1 MYLKIADSKNS
12 WKIHSLYQTVILPM
26 CEAVNIYHLLSI
38 VHQMIITLNYY
49 EITKLNWLTGYVK
62 ITRSLLK
69 SYLQS
74 PLLVKLCKI
83 GTDSDMLLLKHSMK
97 FIGLTKTHSSM
108 IYFMLVP
115 RLLASLWAKY
125 SEEFWPNLREINL
138 MRLVKERT
146 SWMKSLYFF
155 QGKFWY
161 PFQKTLLA
169 AADTPF

>member
-62 ITRSLLK
+62 IK
-69 SYLQS
+69 
-74 PLLVKLCKI
+74 
-83 GTDSDMLLLKHSMK
+83 TDSDMLLLKHSMK
-97 FIGLTKTHSSM
+97 FIGLTKTHSPM

-138 MRLVKERT
+138 MRLVKGWT

-155 QGKFWY
+155 QGQFWY
-161 PFQKTLLA
+161 PLQKTLLA
-169 AADTPF
+169 AANTPF